1 MSNKLIL
8 CTTGGIKGIERNRYY
23 LLNEFL
29 NVSMCD
35 NNNKNNYNDDDDDDD
50 DNETQR

>member
-8 CTTGGIKGIERNRYY
+8 CTTGGIKGIEKNRYY

-29 NVSMCD
+29 NIAMCD
-35 NNNKNNYNDDDDDDD
+35 NNRNIYDDDDD
-50 DNETQR
+50 DNETRR

>member
-8 CTTGGIKGIERNRYY
+8 CTTGGIKGIEKNRYY

-29 NVSMCD
+29 NVAMCD
-35 NNNKNNYNDDDDDDD
+35 NNKNNYYDDDDDDD
-50 DNETQR
+50 ETRR